1 MSTREKPPSNIYLSF
16 LKSSFC
22 NDAVANSVNPH
33 EKYGYFHGPIV
44 NVNKDWYPPRS
55 MKPGEKP
62 YVSAS
67 LNASCPNKN
76 NAKLSPVNTM
86 VCDVVQH
93 DENRPNDIKMCG
105 DTYFSQKELRKHIRT
120 YHPGAVM
127 NPDYDEIS
135 PDEREVAQ
143 NTIRAWVLSKGWQ
156 NAEYANEPYLPNV
169 SPLQLYCD
177 QLELLATHD
186 QEFAKKYGRKFHRE
200 SYTEESTSDES
211 VHDYDDT
218 NRVEPLSVNE
228 MLKMMESDSDEA
240 SGPISD
246 SASDQVAGSEDEA
259 TPSVLTSEPPVQ
271 ALTQASGWLSPTGPP
286 TAPASGQASASST
299 AVGATLAPAT
309 SGQVSGTR
317 GLPDLAP
324 LTILNS
330 AKTLS
335 EKAAALTSSAPTSAS
350 TTTAPTSATTA
361 TTAGSSAPASAGL
374 CEETSASELS
384 ESNPELKQK
393 D

>member
-1 MSTREKPPSNIYLSF
+1 MTTGEKPPSNTYLSF

-22 NDAVANSVNPH
+22 NDAVANAANPH
-33 EKYGYFHGPIV
+33 EKYGYFHGPIL
-44 NVNKDWYPPRS
+44 NVNKDWNPPCLT
-55 MKPGEKP
+55 KLGKKLC
-62 YVSAS
+62 VSAA

-93 DENRPNDIKMCG
+93 DDNRPHEVIMCG
-105 DTYFSQKELRKHIRT
+105 EAYSSQKELRQHIRT

-127 NPDYDEIS
+127 NPDYSGIS
-135 PDEREVAQ
+135 PEEREIAQ
-143 NTIRAWVLSKGWQ
+143 NTIRAWVLSKGWR
-156 NAEYANEPYLPNV
+156 NAEYATEPLLPNV

-186 QEFAKKYGRKFHRE
+186 QEFAKKYGRRFHRE
-200 SYTEESTSDES
+200 PYTEDSTSDES
-211 VHDYDDT
+211 VHDYDDP

-228 MLKMMESDSDEA
+228 MLKMMKSDSDEA

-246 SASDQVAGSEDEA
+246 RTSSQATGSEGEE
-259 TPSVLTSEPPVQ
+259 TPSVPASEPPVQ
-271 ALTQASGWLSPTGPP
+271 SLAQATRWLALTETP
-286 TAPASGQASASST
+286 TAPVPGQQGLARATSGQAS
-299 AVGATLAPAT
+299 GA
-309 SGQVSGTR
+309 R

-330 AKTLS
+330 AKALL

-350 TTTAPTSATTA
+350 TTTASTSATTP
-361 TTAGSSAPASAGL
+361 TTASSSAPASAGL
-374 CEETSASELS
+374 HAEKYTSELS
-384 ESNPELKQK
+384 ESDPEQLHV